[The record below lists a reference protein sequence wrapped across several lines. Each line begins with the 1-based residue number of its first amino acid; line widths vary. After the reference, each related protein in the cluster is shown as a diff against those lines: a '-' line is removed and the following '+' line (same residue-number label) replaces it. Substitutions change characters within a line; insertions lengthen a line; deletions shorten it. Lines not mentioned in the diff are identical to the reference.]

1 MFQPRFLLA
10 AGLVFLGAAT
20 RMLPYVLHALGITDI
35 SDPHGMPWNFSP
47 LGAISL
53 FGGAYL
59 ADRRLAFAVPI
70 LALFLGDLG
79 MALLMKDISFAFP
92 VIAPITYGSFALMAW
107 LGTWLRGNLQRL
119 PSIVS
124 RMALVGGTAFVGEV
138 IFFLVT
144 NFANW
149 VFQTS
154 IDPGQAPM
162 FPYTLAGLVANYV
175 AALPFFGK
183 SLTGTALYGAG
194 LFGGAELLQKRAPA
208 PQATVLANAQ

>member
-1 MFQPRFLLA
+1 MFQPQFLLA
-10 AGLVFLGAAT
+10 AGLVLLGAAT
-20 RMLPYVLHALGITDI
+20 RMLPYVLYALGFSDI
-35 SDPHGMPWNFSP
+35 SNPNGMPWNFSP

-59 ADRRLAFAVPI
+59 ADRRLTFAVPL

-79 MALLMKDISFAFP
+79 MAVLMKDISFAFP

-119 PSIVS
+119 PAFVS

-138 IFFLVT
+138 VFFIVT

-154 IDPGQAPM
+154 IDPNQPPM
-162 FPYTLAGLVANYV
+162 FPYTFAGLIANYV

-183 SLTGTALYGAG
+183 SLTGMALYGAG
-194 LFGGAELLQKRAPA
+194 LFGGYELIQKRAEV
-208 PQATVLANAQ
+208 PQSTMLADAQ